1 MDKIVVLL
9 KNGFEEIEALTIVDY
24 LRRADF
30 TVELVSTEQE
40 LEVKGAHNIKIVADT
55 IFEELD
61 KEQIELIF
69 LPGGM
74 PGAESLS
81 KDQKVLDLISAHDK
95 NGRPIAAICAAPIV
109 LENSGVIK
117 NKKVTSYPSFDKQ
130 LKSIAEYSEDLV
142 YVDENIIT
150 SRGPA
155 TAVLLALE
163 LIELLKGRDKMQ
175 EIKSDILQDLV
186 EKNN

>member
-24 LRRADF
+24 LRRADLK
-30 TVELVSTEQE
+30 VELVSTEDK
-40 LEVKGAHNIKIVADT
+40 LEVNGAHDIKIVADT
-55 IFEELD
+55 MFDDLD

-74 PGAESLS
+74 PGAENLS
-81 KDQKVLDLISAHDK
+81 KDQKVLDLISSHDK

-130 LKSIAEYSEDLV
+130 LASISEYKEDLV

-155 TAVLLALE
+155 TAVFMALK
-163 LIELLKGRDKMQ
+163 LIELLKGREKMQ
-175 EIKSDILQDLV
+175 EIKKDILQDLV
-186 EKNN
+186 EEN